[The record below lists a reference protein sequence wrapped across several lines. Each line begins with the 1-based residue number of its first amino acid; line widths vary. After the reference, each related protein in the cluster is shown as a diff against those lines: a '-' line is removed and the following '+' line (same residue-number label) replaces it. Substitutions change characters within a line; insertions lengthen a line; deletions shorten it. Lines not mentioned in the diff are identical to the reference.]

1 MFLGWLNFYS
11 LRGDVGRGEVYVGD
25 VGEADVGVADVGVG
39 GAGTG
44 TGTGTGGPP
53 QFKEPAKIGPLLT
66 CLGFL

>member
-1 MFLGWLNFYS
+1 MLNFYS
-11 LRGDVGRGEVYVGD
+11 LEGGVGRGEVEVVD
-25 VGEADVGVADVGVG
+25 VGEADVGEAEVRVVGE
-39 GAGTG
+39 G